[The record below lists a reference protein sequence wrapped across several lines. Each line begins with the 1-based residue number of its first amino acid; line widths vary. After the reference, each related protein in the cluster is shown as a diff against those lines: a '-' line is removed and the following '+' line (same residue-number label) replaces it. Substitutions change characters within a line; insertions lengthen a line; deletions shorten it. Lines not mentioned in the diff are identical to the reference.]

1 MLNLSPDLAR
11 KLEGIGNELKTIYAD
26 STNEK
31 EFIRQKLRDSG
42 TYFRQMESLST
53 RTLSNWLNGREIA
66 GVDGSVNQT
75 KGQPPHLLYLFQAL
89 AKTISGHECRESDVY
104 TPLLDTKEEIE
115 QEKQPMKWRSHLLAK
130 IELEVAKKLMEEK
143 DIGFLMMDGALYH
156 YRIDAP
162 EEWESL
168 RLLALEKDVLLV
180 GVSEEITTENLI
192 KLPAF
197 KDHARKPHTYDR
209 DLLFGKLNRG
219 EMIHLEDIQ
228 QKAGLSSSW
237 MRPSSAPSITGFD
250 LLIEQV
256 EKRDLVSDLLYT
268 LTPKDGR
275 GIPFWLD
282 HVDRDVRVTDRL
294 VEALVEQYIDPEI
307 KQRLFIQKRQD
318 RPY

>member
-1 MLNLSPDLAR
+1 MLNLSPDLAK
-11 KLEGIGNELKTIYAD
+11 KLEVIGNELKGIYAH
-26 STNEK
+26 STNNK
-31 EFIRQKLRDSG
+31 EIIRQKLQESG
-42 TYFRQMESLST
+42 TYFRQMESISIET
-53 RTLSNWLNGREIA
+53 MSKWLNGREIA
-66 GVDGSVNQT
+66 AVDGSVNQT

-89 AKTISGHECRESDVY
+89 GKTISGYECRDSDIY
-104 TPLLDTKEEIE
+104 TPLLDAKEESEEGSSSIN
-115 QEKQPMKWRSHLLAK
+115 MRSHLLAK
-130 IELEVAKKLMEEK
+130 LELQVASQLIEER

-162 EEWESL
+162 EEWEHL
-168 RLLALEKDVLLV
+168 RGLAIEKDVLLV

-197 KDHARKPHTYDR
+197 SAEAIRPHTYDR
-209 DLLFGKLNRG
+209 DLLFGILNRG
-219 EMIHLEDIQ
+219 EMIFIEAIQ

-237 MRPSSAPSITGFD
+237 IRPSSAPSMTGFD
-250 LLIEQV
+250 LLVEQTD
-256 EKRDLVSDLLYT
+256 KRDLVSDLIYT

-282 HVDRDVRVTDRL
+282 YVDRDVRVTDRL